1 MKMIVWMGLV
11 LGALSAAG
19 DVIVAKVGDT
29 RELPCG
35 DGSMQPTVS
44 WYRGNELIVYTSQRI
59 PRKGTGDIARRSS
72 LRNKHLKISGL
83 TEADGGKFRCNVKGI
98 DRVVH
103 TLVVISVWVTPSG
116 ALLVGSAAT
125 LQCKVSKLDS
135 GPSVEWTGPDG
146 QSHKESQVVLSA
158 VAASDAGSWQCK
170 IIYEGTV
177 IHTESLNIAITE
189 PALATTKST
198 TRSNSKGDVD
208 NPTCLNCDTLPS
220 DAVFLGLKWWIW
232 LAIGVSS
239 IVVILLIVCVIV
251 TCIRIRR
258 KKSNIPDR
266 AVDWIFSHLDD
277 LESMDV
283 SEGGRSAAESEGGR
297 DPPPGPRV
305 RDGPGKYELFA
316 FVSHMGT
323 STMCGHYVCHIKK
336 DQQWVIFNNQ
346 KVCASE
352 KPPKDLGY
360 LYFYRRVAE

>member
-29 RELPCG
+29 RELRCG

-44 WYRGNELIVYTSQRI
+44 WYRGNELILEHASKGL
-59 PRKGTGDIARRSS
+59 PRKGAGDIVKRSS

-83 TEADGGKFRCNVKGI
+83 TEADGGKFRCNVDGTDKA
-98 DRVVH
+98 VH

-177 IHTESLNIAITE
+177 IHTESLNIAVTE

-258 KKSNIPDR
+258 KKRKYLKMKQAQQELRTRKYCRCDR
-266 AVDWIFSHLDD
+266 PTAAAKPLQQ
-277 LESMDV
+277 
-283 SEGGRSAAESEGGR
+283 GRR
-297 DPPPGPRV
+297 R
-305 RDGPGKYELFA
+305 
-316 FVSHMGT
+316 
-323 STMCGHYVCHIKK
+323 
-336 DQQWVIFNNQ
+336 
-346 KVCASE
+346 E
-352 KPPKDLGY
+352 KPSALPL
-360 LYFYRRVAE
+360 